1 MQALCVHLPASL
13 EFEAQNAV
21 QRFFKPIKVRNS
33 GFRSIK
39 MCLSDTNQ
47 RHLEH
52 HAESFLHNSLEAAG
66 IDTTHARVA
75 RKKFVKEVNGMRKS
89 EREVSISK
97 CVSIDLGRVAL
108 EIAAEDDALVSHSSV
123 ALPVEAYISRLDD
136 LSMEFCRHFLPPR
149 GAPPNVFPMNLE
161 RFMYIHKDF
170 KRTPVSNAGDVRGL
184 YLNMVLTRHTGSV
197 IMLALIYSEILKMV
211 KIYGLLDHDIEIDVP
226 HHPTQLPRG
235 HILSNLSGDK
245 GHLKV
250 KDGSDDAPHILTT
263 QMFLTEILGNLKEFF
278 WPFQY
283 EPNVSG
289 SLFLRAVYAA
299 NCGVGPSIVNSEN
312 TFESSLS
319 GVELANAKAADH
331 RLRRGV
337 WTSTRYGDLRRAMA
351 ACERLVLLGVDAK
364 ELRDYSIL
372 LYHCGLYEQSFEYL
386 KLYCMSKNT
395 SPTSVSSYN
404 PFEVQE
410 DNAVE
415 KFMARLKLILME
427 EGWSRPSI
435 GKYQWGS
442 SSEPW

>member
-263 QMFLTEILGNLKEFF
+263 QMFLTEGM
-278 WPFQY
+278 
-283 EPNVSG
+283 
-289 SLFLRAVYAA
+289 AV
-299 NCGVGPSIVNSEN
+299 GWG
-312 TFESSLS
+312 L
-319 GVELANAKAADH
+319 GVENLAGSRGHALIGFWGTSLDTTLTFMVAD
-331 RLRRGV
+331 
-337 WTSTRYGDLRRAMA
+337 
-351 ACERLVLLGVDAK
+351 
-364 ELRDYSIL
+364 
-372 LYHCGLYEQSFEYL
+372 
-386 KLYCMSKNT
+386 
-395 SPTSVSSYN
+395 
-404 PFEVQE
+404 
-410 DNAVE
+410 
-415 KFMARLKLILME
+415 
-427 EGWSRPSI
+427 SRKS
-435 GKYQWGS
+435 
-442 SSEPW
+442 